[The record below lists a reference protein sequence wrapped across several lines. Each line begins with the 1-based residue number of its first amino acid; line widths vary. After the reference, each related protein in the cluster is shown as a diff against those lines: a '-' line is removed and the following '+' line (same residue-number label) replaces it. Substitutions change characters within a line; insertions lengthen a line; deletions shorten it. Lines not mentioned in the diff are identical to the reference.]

1 MPEPQEP
8 AFKPMTDDERRRR
21 YEELRRRS
29 SLSRIYAR
37 HRNPDMYVKWARDD
51 RYDRALHKHLG
62 FEIVHEDPKKPE
74 ARRLIDTVVPI
85 SDDGF
90 YRTGDVILVQ
100 IPRIDYE
107 FYCQMNVEESRRMV
121 NAGKEGFKSDAAKLG
136 IPVFERDKA
145 GHIIHS

>member
-1 MPEPQEP
+1 MEETPKPV
-8 AFKPMTDDERRRR
+8 FTPMTDDERRKR
-21 YEELRRRS
+21 YDELRRRS
-29 SLSRIYAR
+29 SLSRIFAR

-51 RYDRALHKHLG
+51 RHDIALHKHLG
-62 FEIVHEDPKKPE
+62 FELVKDNPRLAE
-74 ARRLIDTVVPI
+74 AKRMIDTVVPI
-85 SDDGF
+85 SEDGF

-100 IPRIDYE
+100 IPRLDYE

-121 NAGKEGFKSDAAKLG
+121 NAGKEGFKADAAKLG